1 MNGWKAE
8 ARVIHSLE
16 DRNEAQ
22 VDSFPSRDTVCT
34 SCCWLLEN
42 LKKQPRHM
50 LLGLS
55 VESKLSAVN
64 CETHLPRRSITVYA
78 VQPQVTQG

>member
-1 MNGWKAE
+1 
-8 ARVIHSLE
+8 
-16 DRNEAQ
+16 
-22 VDSFPSRDTVCT
+22 
-34 SCCWLLEN
+34 
-42 LKKQPRHM
+42 M